1 MASQSDPG
9 QAPAEQLLT
18 RRSMLKSSVVGG
30 AGLMFGGVVL
40 SACSSAAKNGSQ
52 ASGGGSGQ
60 KAAGEKL
67 IIGTTTDLVPQDF
80 LRTATNPLLFSLVWD
95 TMAVMNPKTLAA
107 EPSVASSWEWN
118 KAKTVLTVHLRDDVR
133 YHTGRLLEPA
143 DAIFS
148 IKEEKNPTHVAQV
161 QPTADL
167 IEHYKVTGK
176 HSFSLSIAKPMSAF
190 EMLLV
195 LTPLID
201 RETAGGLFNAKKV
214 IGTGPFKFDS
224 WTPQTSFSFSRNP
237 RYWQPGLPHLQSV
250 TANVYSSETAMI
262 NALRAS
268 EIDLAYQL
276 APADAARLTTSG
288 TYQALNSTPAYLEWY
303 VGANV
308 KVAPFDNL
316 MVRQAVAHAL
326 DRERI
331 VKQAFAGFGTTTCL
345 PWSLLPG
352 IPKSYN
358 DYYSYDPSKAKALL
372 KQARV
377 GSPEVTIVTGAGNS
391 TASAILNIVQYNLSA
406 IGLKVKAQ
414 TVPTAAFQQDLTNAS
429 TPGLWINSIGLTYLE
444 LGTVLLGNAPLK
456 IGKNTSNVTDP
467 QYAKL
472 ADAVVFAN
480 SPEEAAQAN
489 KALSHYVLDQAW
501 HLTVGHTPTVSAAVK
516 NLAGAAQ
523 DGENALS
530 LTAAK
535 LT

>member
-1 MASQSDPG
+1 MASQPDPG
-9 QAPAEQLLT
+9 RMTVEQLVT
-18 RRSMLKSSVVGG
+18 RRSMLRSSAVG
-30 AGLMFGGVVL
+30 AGLLFGGVVL
-40 SACSSAAKNGSQ
+40 SACSSAAKEGTQ
-52 ASGGGSGQ
+52 ASGGGAGQTRAGGQ
-60 KAAGEKL
+60 KL
-67 IIGTTTDLVPQDF
+67 TIGTTTDLVPQDF

-118 KAKTVLTVHLRDDVR
+118 KANTTLTITLRDDVR

-148 IKEEKNPTHVAQV
+148 IKEEKTPTHVAQV

-167 IEHYKVTGK
+167 IEQYKVTGR
-176 HSFSLSIAKPMSAF
+176 HSFSLTIAKPMSAF

-201 RETAGGLFNAKKV
+201 RETADGLFGAKKV
-214 IGTGPFKFDS
+214 IGTGPFTFDS
-224 WTPQTSFSFSRNP
+224 WTPQTKFSFSRNP
-237 RYWQPGLPHLQSV
+237 HYWQAGLPRLQSV
-250 TANVYSSETAMI
+250 TANVYSSETAMT

-276 APADAARLTTSG
+276 PPADAARLTTNGS
-288 TYQALNSTPAYLEWY
+288 YQALTSTPAYLEWY

-316 MVRQAVAHAL
+316 KVRQAVAYAL

-345 PWSLLPG
+345 PWSTLPG
-352 IPKSYN
+352 IPTSYN
-358 DYYSYDPSKAKALL
+358 DYYSYDPRKAKALL
-372 KQARV
+372 REAGV
-377 GSPEVTIVTGAGNS
+377 GTPEVTIVTGAGNS
-391 TASAILNIVQYNLSA
+391 TAAAILNIVNYCLNA
-406 IGLKVKAQ
+406 VGFKVKSQ
-414 TVPTAAFQQDLTNAS
+414 TVPTATFQQDLTTAS
-429 TPGLWINSIGLTYLE
+429 MPGLWINSIGLTYLE

-456 IGKNTSNVTDP
+456 IGKNTSHVTDAE
-467 QYAKL
+467 YARL
-472 ADAVVFAN
+472 ADAVVFAR
-480 SPEEAAQAN
+480 SPADAAQAN
-489 KALSHYVLDQAW
+489 KALSQYVLDQAW

-516 NLAGAAQ
+516 NLTGAAQ

-530 LTAAK
+530 LTAAR